1 MANKTLLNYQFQP
14 ATETPHAQ
22 TIVFLHGLFGD
33 MNNLGIIARSFAEQ
47 FNILRVDLRNHG
59 ASFHSDEMNFQLMAD
74 DLKHLLIE
82 LHLSNVIVI
91 GHSMG
96 GKTAM
101 TLANIAPELIDKLV
115 VIDIAPIKN
124 PMRRHDANFAGLFAV
139 KEAKPTNRQEAKK
152 ILGQYVKDE
161 GEQQFMLKAFD
172 PQKPDYFRFN
182 LTSIKANYAN
192 IMDWQAVFFDKP
204 TLFIKGGASDYIQ
217 AKDTQTI
224 LAQFPKA
231 TSFVVANA
239 QHWVHAEKPE
249 TVVRAIQKFLEKN
262 ENKG

>member
-1 MANKTLLNYQFQP
+1 MNEKSLLNYQFQASSHNP
-14 ATETPHAQ
+14 NAQ
-22 TIVFLHGLFGD
+22 TMVFLHGLFGD

-59 ASFHSDEMNFQLMAD
+59 GSFHSNEMNYQLMAE
-74 DLKHLLIE
+74 DLKNLLLE

-115 VIDIAPIKN
+115 VIDIAPTKN
-124 PMRRHDANFAGLFAV
+124 PTHRHDANFAGLFAV
-139 KEAKPTNRQEAKK
+139 KEAQPSTRQEAKK
-152 ILGQYVKDE
+152 VLSQFVKDE

-172 PQKPDYFRFN
+172 PHKPDYFRFN
-182 LTSIKANYAN
+182 LTGIKANYMN
-192 IMDWQAVFFDKP
+192 IMDWQKVYFDKP

-224 LAQFPKA
+224 LEQFPKA

-262 ENKG
+262 

>member
-1 MANKTLLNYQFQP
+1 M
-14 ATETPHAQ
+14 
-22 TIVFLHGLFGD
+22 IFLHGLFGD
-33 MNNLGIIARSFAEQ
+33 MNNLGIIARSFAEE

-59 ASFHSDEMNFQLMAD
+59 ASFHSDEMNYSLMAE
-74 DLKHLLIE
+74 DLKNLLIE

-101 TLANIAPELIDKLV
+101 ALANIAPELIDKLV

-124 PMRRHDANFAGLFAV
+124 PTHRHDANFAGLFAV
-139 KEAKPTNRQEAKK
+139 KEAQPATRQEAKK
-152 ILGQYVKDE
+152 ILAQFVKDE

-182 LTSIKANYAN
+182 LTGIKANYLN
-192 IMDWQAVFFDKP
+192 IMDWHKVFFDKP

-224 LAQFPKA
+224 LEQFPKA

-249 TVVRAIQKFLEKN
+249 TVVRAIKKFLEKN
-262 ENKG
+262 

>member
-1 MANKTLLNYQFQP
+1 MTSKHLLNHLFQP
-14 ATETPHAQ
+14 ATKNPNAQ
-22 TIVFLHGLFGD
+22 TMVFLHGLFGD
-33 MNNLGIIARSFAEQ
+33 MNNLGIIARNFADQ

-59 ASFHSDEMNFQLMAD
+59 ASFHADEMNYTLMAE
-74 DLKHLLIE
+74 DLKNLLLI
-82 LHLSNVIVI
+82 LKLSNVIVI

-101 TLANIAPELIDKLV
+101 TLAHIAPELIDKLV
-115 VIDIAPIKN
+115 VIDIAPTTN
-124 PMRRHDANFAGLFAV
+124 PTHRHDANFAGLFAV
-139 KEAKPTNRQEAKK
+139 KEAKPANRQEAKK
-152 ILGQYVKDE
+152 VLSQFVKDE

-182 LTSIKANYAN
+182 LTSIKANYLN
-192 IMDWQAVFFDKP
+192 IMDWQAVYFDKP

-217 AKDTQTI
+217 AKDTETI

-239 QHWVHAEKPE
+239 HHWVHAEKPE

-262 ENKG
+262 S

>member
-1 MANKTLLNYQFQP
+1 MASNLLLNYQFQP
-14 ATETPHAQ
+14 ATAKPHAQ
-22 TIVFLHGLFGD
+22 TMVFLHGLFGD
-33 MNNLGIIARSFAEQ
+33 LNNLGIIARAFADQ

-59 ASFHSDEMNFQLMAD
+59 ASFHHDEMNYRLMAE
-74 DLKHLLIE
+74 DLKLLLE
-82 LHLSNVIVI
+82 SLKLSQVIVI

-101 TLANIAPELIDKLV
+101 TLAHIAPDLVAKLV
-115 VIDIAPIKN
+115 VIDIAPTQN
-124 PMRRHDANFAGLFAV
+124 PTHRHDNNFAGLFAI
-139 KEAKPTNRQEAKK
+139 KAAKPATRQEAKK
-152 ILGQYVKDE
+152 VLEQYVQNE

-182 LTSIKANYAN
+182 LTAIKQNYEN
-192 IMDWQAVFFDKP
+192 LMGWQDVFFDKP
-204 TLFIKGGASDYIQ
+204 TLFIKGGLSDYIQ
-217 AKDTQTI
+217 SKDSAAI

-249 TVVRAIQKFLEKN
+249 TVARAIQKFLDKE
-262 ENKG
+262 